1 MSKAFVGIDVAKEY
15 STAQGIDS
23 NEKKIFYL
31 RFAMDLPVVI
41 IPTSFPSYVWRDFVV
56 SL

>member
-31 RFAMDLPVVI
+31 RFAMDLPVK
-41 IPTSFPSYVWRDFVV
+41 
-56 SL
+56 SLVFSLSVRR